1 MSTIVVFSVLDFT
14 KVLLLN
20 RIHLKVADITINVT
34 DNSPQAVIKNF
45 PKSADDF
52 YVEKI
57 ELFSN
62 EKFERYFRFRIYKNQ
77 INIYNILLNK
87 LNNFSFEIGYFNKN
101 TQKIPQNLQVKIE
114 NKDYDLKPVCKTDL
128 PFINSFGIINC
139 DKAILINGGKEIFL
153 EEEVKGSF
161 NVNFITTGENHIINI
176 IKIHK
181 NYYPKLIKH
190 FQLNKDIESIIETVK
205 NFLNDNKNT
214 KTDFSIFLSGNAKYW
229 SKSFYLEDY
238 KHYMTNKLYPLEN
251 EDYELLLNYSIL
263 AIITK
268 VDKHTESYP
277 ILKCFFH
284 LLELLNEKLE
294 KKLINQRDILS
305 FVYYFYEHYCSNEK
319 YKECLEK
326 KIKSYKDLYDNSEK
340 NWLDFDILFL
350 NELNKESAY
359 YKAKKL
365 LEDVILNLK
374 QNSKLLEI
382 LYLLDSGSG
391 HIKKNKKK
399 SYYNSKTSFNLSM
412 ISKENII
419 SHIKILIP
427 NIIIRKTV
435 AFNRKTDP
443 YAECDINSGIMT
455 IYEGTLFKKD
465 LPVTKKFLID
475 EPDINDNYS
484 ITIFVCLLHEI
495 YSHLKLIIKD
505 KLIKSPNIINDP
517 YDNYKEFS
525 LEMAESGRI
534 MEYYL
539 SQDIEKIK
547 FLKFS
552 FSPKKDLYNPNLW
565 TDENFEKLNLIIGN
579 LIKKYPTKEYLEY
592 QIAFFPNKNN
602 KQNEEIMDDE
612 NENDIKIDWEFS
624 SPQISEDEQSFKDKS
639 DIKSNDNKKINLE
652 KSLADE
658 DVIPIVKY

>member
-1 MSTIVVFSVLDFT
+1 MSTIVVFPVLDFT
-14 KVLLLN
+14 KDLLLN
-20 RIHLKVADITINVT
+20 RIHLKVADITIDVT
-34 DNSPQAVIKNF
+34 DNSPQVEINNF

-77 INIYNILLNK
+77 TNIHNILLNK

-101 TQKIPQNLQVKIE
+101 IQKIPKNLQVKIE
-114 NKDYDLKPVCKTDL
+114 NEDYDLKPICKTDL

-139 DKAILINGGKEIFL
+139 DKAILINGEKEIFL

-161 NVNFITTGENHIINI
+161 NVNFIATGENHNINI

-190 FQLNKDIESIIETVK
+190 FQLNKEIESIIVKVK

-214 KTDFSIFLSGNAKYW
+214 KTDFSIFLSGDARRW

-238 KHYMTNKLYPLEN
+238 KHYMINKLYPLED

-284 LLELLNEKLE
+284 LLELFNEKLE
-294 KKLINQRDILS
+294 KKLINRRDILS

-326 KIKSYKDLYDNSEK
+326 KIQSYKELYDNSEK

-350 NELNKESAY
+350 NEINKESAY

-365 LEDVILNLK
+365 LENVILNLK
-374 QNSKLLEI
+374 ENSKLLEI

-399 SYYNSKTSFNLSM
+399 RYYNSKTSFNLSM

-455 IYEGTLFKKD
+455 VYEGTLFKKD
-465 LPVTKKFLID
+465 LSVTKKFLID
-475 EPDINDNYS
+475 EPDENDNYS

-495 YSHLKLIIKD
+495 CSHLKLIIKD

-539 SQDIEKIK
+539 SQDIKKIK

-552 FSPKKDLYNPNLW
+552 FSPKKDLYNPDLW
-565 TDENFEKLNLIIGN
+565 TDENFEKLNLIIEN
-579 LIKKYPTKEYLEY
+579 LLKKYPKNEYLEY
-592 QIAFFPNKNN
+592 QIAYFPNKNN
-602 KQNEEIMDDE
+602 KQNEEIMSDE
-612 NENDIKIDWEFS
+612 NENNSEIDWEFS
-624 SPQISEDEQSFKDKS
+624 SPQISEDEQSFKDKP